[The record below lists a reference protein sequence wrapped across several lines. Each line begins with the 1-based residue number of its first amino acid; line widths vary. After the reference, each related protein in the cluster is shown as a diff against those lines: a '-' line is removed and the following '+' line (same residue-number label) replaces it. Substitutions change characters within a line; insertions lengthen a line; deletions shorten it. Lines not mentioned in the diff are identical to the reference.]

1 MPRLDD
7 EAQQIE
13 TQASERRRRL
23 HEHDASARFRPW
35 QRAWQLGTCQLY
47 WLPVETFPVS
57 FRQRL
62 WLLRFC
68 DLLSARLAAKHAVTP
83 ELFLQMKTIYPQLRD
98 TFIKTSRDFHP
109 IFGLGRYPA
118 RALPPIPDEQYADDL
133 GKGRI
138 KYDHKSLQPDYAYWF
153 LTKKPR
159 EQAQTF
165 LGYGGL
171 TTLFFKP
178 ADPDM
183 PSPPK
188 PNMASV
194 RDPKMRALIES
205 TDLDAMMAPL
215 RSLQAPFLKRS
226 KELFASD
233 LVDDPQYPGLLFA
246 LPLLGSRE
254 FFAANEETTAEWFSL
269 FDLYLRESPEDGGI
283 LLATSKDVEEDL
295 AAILDSMHAESLDY
309 PV

>member
-1 MPRLDD
+1 MALDM
-7 EAQQIE
+7 EEEFGTPAEQP
-13 TQASERRRRL
+13 RRRRL
-23 HEHDASARFRPW
+23 EEHDASARFRPW

-47 WLPVETFPVS
+47 WMPVETFPAS
-57 FRQRL
+57 FRQRQ

-68 DLLSARLAAKHAVTP
+68 DLLSAQLAEKHGILP
-83 ELFLQMKTIYPQLRD
+83 ELFLQMKTIYPHLRD

-109 IFGLGRYPA
+109 IFGLGRCPA
-118 RALPPIPDEQYADDL
+118 RALPPIPDEQYAEDL

-138 KYDHKSLQPDYAYWF
+138 KYDHKSLQPDYVYWF

-171 TTLFFKP
+171 TTLFFP
-178 ADPDM
+178 RADPDL
-183 PSPPK
+183 PVPQK

-205 TDLDAMMAPL
+205 TDMDAMIAPL

-254 FFAANEETTAEWFSL
+254 FFAATDESLGEWFGL
-269 FDLYLRESPEDGGI
+269 FDVYLRESPEDGGI
-283 LLATSKDVEEDL
+283 LLATQKDLEEDL
-295 AAILDSMHAESLDY
+295 PVLLETLRAEGLEY
-309 PV
+309 PA